1 LNEQYGVIF
10 GSHPPNSLE
19 VALIEI
25 LHSRERRAIRDLG
38 YSVDSA
44 KQSTKDEADRRME
57 EWWQGGTNNDLI
69 AEKSSI

>member
-10 GSHPPNSLE
+10 GSHPPNSPE